1 MKETITKW
9 LVWLFGIE
17 LPPTGEGV
25 AWQLEG
31 AWQYSRPITLLI
43 ILFAAAAA
51 AYVIYF
57 YFRERSS
64 AGRFVRLFLSGLRM
78 SLILLV
84 LLVMLFELRL
94 RFSRTSLPYLAFVV
108 DESSSMELIDDFDD
122 KKLNRRL
129 AALASD
135 AGLSGASRF
144 NIVRG
149 LLLADDGKAIDVLTH
164 RYTLKFYT
172 MADSD
177 RRHSSDKSTL
187 LAELKKLEAKHENSK
202 LGASLRSILNDLR
215 GTQPAAVV
223 VATDGITTEGPTISE
238 TAAYARRKA
247 VPLYV
252 LGVGSDKKVR
262 SLEFADLLV
271 DDIVFVNDYV
281 DFDIKLI
288 PHGLQGRVIEIVLKN
303 KQTGQ
308 ILSRKEVTA
317 GKDGSGQREHIAH
330 RPTKTGTNEYVVE
343 IVNLK
348 DEIIGPASKV
358 VQVEVLDDPIKVLL
372 VQAYPSF
379 EYKYLKHLLERDDT
393 IDFNVVLQEADLE
406 YAEDDRHALR
416 VFPVSRDKLFEY
428 DVLILGDVNV
438 AYFSPSVMTNIA
450 DFVKVKG
457 GGLLFVSG
465 EQFAPAD
472 LSTTP
477 LASLLPIDLDELIV
491 PKSDEDFVDGFSAR
505 PSALGLMAPHMQL
518 GDNRAETEAI
528 WRNLPEFYWMV
539 EAAKVQPWGDVLAE
553 HPTRT
558 GSHGQKLPLMVAAY
572 VPPGKVLWH
581 ATDETYRWRFRIGD
595 ALFARYWVQAI
606 RYLSRS
612 KLRGTKGIEL
622 SVGKDAYQ
630 RGTAVD
636 LRVRFFDERLAPA
649 TDDGVTVVV
658 EGSGTKKRRIKL
670 QRSPGSRAVFEGEAT
685 GLTVGNYAAWIAAPS
700 LDNSARPERFAV
712 TSPPGEKARKEM
724 DAKDLKKAADRSR
737 GRYFDVTTMDEMID
751 ALPHGRP
758 VKIATIPPEQL
769 WNKWPVLTL
778 FLFLL
783 VAEWLLRKRKGML

>member
-1 MKETITKW
+1 MTEWFTRW

-17 LPPTGEGV
+17 LPPAGEGV
-25 AWQLEG
+25 QWQLEG
-31 AWQYSRPITLLI
+31 AWRYSRPVTLLI
-43 ILFAAAAA
+43 VIFGVAAA

-64 AGRFVRLFLSGLRM
+64 AGRFTRLFLSSLRL
-78 SLILLV
+78 SLIALV

-94 RFSRTSLPYLAFVV
+94 HFSRTSLPYLAVV
-108 DESSSMELIDDFDD
+108 IDESGSMEHVDDFDD
-122 KKLNRRL
+122 EKLHKRL
-129 AALASD
+129 ASLTSAAE
-135 AGLSGASRF
+135 LSGTSRF
-144 NIVRG
+144 DIARA
-149 LLLADDGKAIDVLTH
+149 LLLADDGDAIDVLTR

-172 MADSD
+172 MADTD
-177 RRHSSDKSTL
+177 RRHPSDREAL
-187 LAELKKLEAKHENSK
+187 LAELKKLEATGENSK
-202 LGASLRSILNDLR
+202 LGASLRGILNDLR

-223 VATDGITTEGPTISE
+223 IVTDGITTEGPTISE
-238 TAAYARRKA
+238 VAVYARRKA

-252 LGVGSDKKVR
+252 LGVGSEMKIR
-262 SLEFADLLV
+262 SLEFSDLLV

-288 PHGLQGRVIEIVLKN
+288 PHGLQGRVIEIVLKD
-303 KQTGQ
+303 KQTGE
-308 ILSRKEVTA
+308 ILARKEITA
-317 GKDGSGQREHIAH
+317 EKDGTPQREQIAH
-330 RPTKTGTNEYVVE
+330 RPTKVGTIDYVVE
-343 IVNLK
+343 VVNLK
-348 DEIIGPASKV
+348 EEVKGPRFKEA
-358 VQVEVLDDPIKVLL
+358 QVEVLDDPIKVLL

-379 EYKYLKHLLERDDT
+379 EYKYLKNLLERDDT
-393 IDFNVVLQEADLE
+393 IEFNVVLQEADIE

-438 AYFSPSVMTNIA
+438 AYFSPSVMSNIA

-465 EQFAPAD
+465 ERFSPGDVSA
-472 LSTTP
+472 TP
-477 LASLLPIDLDELIV
+477 LASLLPIDLDEVVV
-491 PKSDEDFVDGFSAR
+491 PRTDEDFQEGFSAR
-505 PSALGLMAPHMQL
+505 PSVLGLMAPHMQL
-518 GDNRAETEAI
+518 GDNRAETESL
-528 WRNLPEFYWMV
+528 WRNLPEIFWMV
-539 EAAKVQPWGDVLAE
+539 EAPKVQPWGDVLAE

-558 GSHGQKLPLMVAAY
+558 GNQGQKLPLMVSAY

-595 ALFARYWVQAI
+595 ALFARYWVQTI

-622 SVGKDAYQ
+622 KAGKDSYQ

-649 TDDGVTVVV
+649 ADDGVTVVV
-658 EGSGTKKRRIKL
+658 EGDGTKKRRIKL
-670 QRSPGSRAVFEGEAT
+670 QRSPGSRAVFEGEAS
-685 GLTVGNYAAWIAAPS
+685 GLTVGNYTAWIAVPSVDKSAP
-700 LDNSARPERFAV
+700 PERFAV

-724 DAKDLKKAADRSR
+724 DVEDLKKAAERSR
-737 GRYFDVTTMDEMID
+737 GRYFDVTTMDDLID
-751 ALPHGRP
+751 ELPRGRP

-783 VAEWLLRKRKGML
+783 VGEWLLRKRMGML